1 MTQSQSI
8 ACVLAVTWLQRNE
21 HPIEAW
27 SQGRYAG
34 ARLAA
39 KALIRSGLDGKI
51 IGHWFR
57 IYRKQLA

>member
-1 MTQSQSI
+1 MSPSQAI
-8 ACVLAVTWLQRNE
+8 ACVLAVAWLQRNE
-21 HPIEAW
+21 TSIEVW

-39 KALIRSGLDGKI
+39 KAMIQAGLDGKV

-57 IYRKQLA
+57 IYRKRLA